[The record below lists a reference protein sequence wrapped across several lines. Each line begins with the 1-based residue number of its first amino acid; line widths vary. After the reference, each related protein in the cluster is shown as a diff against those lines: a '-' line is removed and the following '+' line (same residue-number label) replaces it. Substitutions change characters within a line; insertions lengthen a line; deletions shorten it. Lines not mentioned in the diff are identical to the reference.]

1 VCRHFILITAL
12 VVSPAA
18 APARAETKTPELP
31 KVVQRI
37 VDRTNDFR
45 KSEKREPVKV
55 NAELTKAAEYFAKF
69 MAESGKY
76 GHEADGQKPADRA
89 KKHGYDYCLVLEN
102 IAYLY
107 NSEGFG
113 TEDLAGGLIKGWQ
126 ESPGHRKNM
135 LDPDVIETGVAV
147 ARSEK
152 TGYFYAVQMFGRP
165 RSLAIELKIANR
177 TGVKIEY
184 TIDEDKYTLDPRYV
198 QTHTRCRP
206 GEITF
211 QEPKGLS
218 AVKFATGDKFAVTGK
233 NGSYQVKKE

>member
-1 VCRHFILITAL
+1 VCRHFLLIAAL

-45 KSEKREPVKV
+45 KSEKREPVRV

-165 RSLAIELKIANR
+165 R
-177 TGVKIEY
+177 
-184 TIDEDKYTLDPRYV
+184 
-198 QTHTRCRP
+198 
-206 GEITF
+206 
-211 QEPKGLS
+211 
-218 AVKFATGDKFAVTGK
+218 
-233 NGSYQVKKE
+233 